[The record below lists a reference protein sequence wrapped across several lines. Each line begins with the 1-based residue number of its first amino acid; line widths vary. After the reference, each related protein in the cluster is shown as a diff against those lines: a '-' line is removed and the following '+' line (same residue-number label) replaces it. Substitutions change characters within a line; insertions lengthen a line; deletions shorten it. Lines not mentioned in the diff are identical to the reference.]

1 MVFYLPMNEI
11 LANIAV
17 VAATMGTIAFLVPQI
32 SKLIRTGDSSGV
44 STAWASLGLV
54 TNVGWAAYLSSQG
67 FWIAI
72 LAPIFTVVAYALTM
86 WALVRTGRDPRQS
99 YLLGA
104 AWGVLLAATA
114 LVAGWTA
121 LGVVLGLSYGVMLAP
136 SIWTAFRTANPSGI
150 SPGTWWIGIAEAFL
164 WGYYGWF
171 HADIGILT
179 FSVVGVVGS
188 VLMLVRYHSTRSEV
202 EVATQLKRSPSRR

>member
-1 MVFYLPMNEI
+1 MNEI

-44 STAWASLGLV
+44 STTWASLGLV

-72 LAPIFTVVAYALTM
+72 LAPIFTIVAYALTM

-104 AWGVLLAATA
+104 VWGVLLTATA

-121 LGVVLGLSYGVMLAP
+121 LGVVLGLSYGVMLTP
-136 SIWTAFRTANPSGI
+136 SVWTAFRTANPSGI
-150 SPGTWWIGIAEAFL
+150 SPGTWRIGIVEALL

-179 FSVVGVVGS
+179 FSVVGLVGS
-188 VLMLVRYHSTRSEV
+188 MLMLTRYHSTRGRVDST
-202 EVATQLKRSPSRR
+202 AQRRRHTTSGVSSSLR